1 MAETGELSLEARLQ
15 RLDQIVA
22 ALEREDLELDEA
34 LRLFEEGL
42 SHLRIAQEALSTAE
56 LRIERLV
63 QSAAGVRT
71 EPVSGGPE

>member
-1 MAETGELSLEARLQ
+1 MTDTQELGLEARLQ

-34 LRLFEEGL
+34 LRLFEEGIV
-42 SHLRIAQEALSTAE
+42 HLRAAQSVLNTAE

-63 QSAAGVRT
+63 QNAAGVRT
-71 EPVSGGPE
+71 ESVGGPE